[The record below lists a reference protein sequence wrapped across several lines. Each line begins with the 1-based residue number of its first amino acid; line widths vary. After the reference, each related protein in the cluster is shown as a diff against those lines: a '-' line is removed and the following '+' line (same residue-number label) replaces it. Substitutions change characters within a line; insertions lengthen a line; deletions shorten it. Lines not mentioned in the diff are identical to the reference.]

1 MTPMEI
7 LHKIVETEDD
17 AHAVYDEAVSIR
29 EGFDKYVQ
37 DHIDVIKK
45 EHFDRAEK
53 AIAAFDAEETK
64 RADDAVIKLDKKL
77 EADLA
82 AAKTKYEAV
91 KETAVIKIFKLAV
104 GVDA

>member
-1 MTPMEI
+1 MEI

-45 EHFDRAEK
+45 EHYDRADK
-53 AIAAFDAEETK
+53 AIAAFEAEETK
-64 RADDAVIKLDKKL
+64 RAKEEIVKLDKKL

-82 AAKTKYEAV
+82 AAKAHYEAV
-91 KETAVIKIFKLAV
+91 KDAAVLKIFKLAV
-104 GVDA
+104 GADA

>member
-37 DHIDVIKK
+37 EHIDVIRKD
-45 EHFDRAEK
+45 HFDRAEK
-53 AIAAFDAEETK
+53 VIASFEAEETK
-64 RADDAVIKLDKKL
+64 RSDEAIIKLDKKL
-77 EADLA
+77 EVDLA
-82 AAKTKYEAV
+82 AAKVHYEGIKEAAV
-91 KETAVIKIFKLAV
+91 LKIFKLAV
-104 GVDA
+104 GTDA

>member
-17 AHAVYDEAVSIR
+17 AHSVYDEAVSIR

-37 DHIDVIKK
+37 DHIDVIRK
-45 EHFDRAEK
+45 EHFERADK
-53 AIAAFDAEETK
+53 AIAAFEAEETQ
-64 RADDAVIKLDKKL
+64 RADDTIKKLDEKL

-82 AAKTKYEAV
+82 TAKAQYEGVKDAAV
-91 KETAVIKIFKLAV
+91 LKIFKLAV
-104 GVDA
+104 GIDA

>member
-17 AHAVYDEAVSIR
+17 AHAVYDEAVAIR

-53 AIAAFDAEETK
+53 EIVSFEAEEKK
-64 RADDAVIKLDKKL
+64 RADEAIKKLDEKL
-77 EADLA
+77 VVDLA
-82 AAKTKYEAV
+82 AAKTHYEGV
-91 KETAVIKIFKLAV
+91 KEAAVLKIFKLAV
-104 GVDA
+104 GADA

>member
-37 DHIDVIKK
+37 DHIDVIRK
-45 EHFDRAEK
+45 EHYDRAEK
-53 AIAAFDAEETK
+53 AIASFEAEETK
-64 RADDAVIKLDKKL
+64 RADEAIKKLDKKL
-77 EADLA
+77 EADLV
-82 AAKTKYEAV
+82 AAKAHYEGV
-91 KETAVIKIFKLAV
+91 KEAAVLKIFKLAV
-104 GVDA
+104 GADA

>member
-37 DHIDVIKK
+37 DHIDVIRK
-45 EHFDRAEK
+45 EHFTRAEQTVV
-53 AIAAFDAEETK
+53 AFEAEETK
-64 RADDAVIKLDKKL
+64 RAD
-77 EADLA
+77 
-82 AAKTKYEAV
+82 EAV
-91 KETAVIKIFKLAV
+91 KKLDAKLEMDSEAAKVRYERAKNEAVLKLFKLAV
-104 GVDA
+104 DVDA